1 MRPYALVYEPSATS
15 VCGLKHWQAAGSL
28 VYSALRSSCMRPS
41 APCGGDCE
49 VLASR
54 ELLLRLDPGEP
65 AGLAVSVS
73 ARAKPI
79 GVALHS
85 QLPENAVYKLSR
97 P

>member
-1 MRPYALVYEPSATS
+1 M
-15 VCGLKHWQAAGSL
+15 
-28 VYSALRSSCMRPS
+28 
-41 APCGGDCE
+41 
-49 VLASR
+49 ASR